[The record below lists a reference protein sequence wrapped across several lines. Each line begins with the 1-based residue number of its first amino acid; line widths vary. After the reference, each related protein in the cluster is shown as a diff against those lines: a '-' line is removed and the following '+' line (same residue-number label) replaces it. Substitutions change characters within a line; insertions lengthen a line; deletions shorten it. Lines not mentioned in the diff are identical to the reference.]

1 MKIEKKTEDI
11 IDSGYNKQI
20 KSVWELKERA
30 FDETKN
36 LSIRESLDFIHNKVK
51 NLNVMKRK
59 LLTSENK

>member
-20 KSVWELKERA
+20 NVVWELKERA